1 MQRHQAIMRP
11 KKGAEIA
18 RVVCMSCDEAR
29 MVWFG
34 EFSLVTRARKRVRNR
49 EEDNEKGF
57 KNK

>member
-1 MQRHQAIMRP
+1 MRP

-34 EFSLVTRARKRVRNR
+34 ELSLVTRARKRVRNR